1 MFMLHYIYM
10 DIQLTKTIM
19 DVISTTQSFKEKMV
33 PIATKDSPLCV
44 FLVFSMMVSDVKFM
58 L

>member
-1 MFMLHYIYM
+1 M

-19 DVISTTQSFKEKMV
+19 DVISTTQSFKEQMV
-33 PIATKDSPLCV
+33 PIATEDSPICA